1 MSTCQDIYYDNL
13 FTRMYRYVHV
23 RTHMSMDKNDIVFS
37 MRILSGY
44 RYFGLQYGT
53 QCFCG
58 NSFGRYGRSPNLKDC
73 NKPCPANRN
82 EICGGTWRNSM
93 YDLQPPGECALGV

>member
-1 MSTCQDIYYDNL
+1 MSTCQDIKYL
-13 FTRMYRYVHV
+13 RVCPGMHTCVV
-23 RTHMSMDKNDIVFS
+23 CTHMYMHENDIVFS
-37 MRILSGY
+37 MQILSGY
-44 RYFGLQYGT
+44 RYFGLQFGT
-53 QCFCG
+53 QCFCS
-58 NSFGRYGRSPNLKDC
+58 NSFGRYGKSPNQGDC